1 VTSRVTLT
9 IPGEPRGWGRP
20 TPVAKLRGDGTP
32 FVMMVTQ
39 DETRAAKNALRR
51 LFKAK
56 YPGHRPW
63 AGPVMLRFTAVFETP
78 ASFNKA
84 LKEAADRG
92 KLYCVKK
99 PDTDNIAKL
108 IKDAL
113 NGLVYCDDQQVMGGG
128 VKRDGSPARVEI
140 DFESLETADVPATP
154 GQRRAE
160 RALTAG
166 PAKASPRP
174 LQSKPTKS
182 QSQAPEKAPPDLSG
196 YNDRQ
201 KDLIE
206 RALARDAV
214 AQVKR
219 QKAAGRGQ

>member
-1 VTSRVTLT
+1 MTGRVTLT

-39 DETRAAKNALRR
+39 EETREAKNALKR
-51 LFKAK
+51 LFRAK
-56 YPGHRPW
+56 YPDHRPW
-63 AGPVMLRFTAVFETP
+63 TGPVMLRFTAVFETP

-84 LKEAADRG
+84 LKEAAARG
-92 KLYCVKK
+92 ALYCTKK
-99 PDTDNIAKL
+99 PDKDNIEKL

-113 NGLVYCDDQQVMGGG
+113 SGLVYADDQQCMGGG
-128 VKRDGSPARVEI
+128 IKRYGSPARVEI
-140 DFESLETADVPATP
+140 SFESLESPDVPPTP

-160 RALTAG
+160 RALTAE
-166 PAKASPRP
+166 PPVKATRP
-174 LQSKPTKS
+174 LKSNPTKS
-182 QSQAPEKAPPDLSG
+182 QSELPLKDPPDLSG
-196 YNDRQ
+196 FNDRQ
-201 KDLIE
+201 RDLIE

-219 QKAAGRGQ
+219 QKGGR